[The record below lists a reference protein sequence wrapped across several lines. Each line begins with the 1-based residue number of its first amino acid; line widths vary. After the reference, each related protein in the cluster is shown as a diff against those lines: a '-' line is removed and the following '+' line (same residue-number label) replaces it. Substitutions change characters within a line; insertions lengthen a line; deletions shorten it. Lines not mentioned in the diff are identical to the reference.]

1 MTTFVFICNDIF
13 EFMNKILD
21 IGARLKEERRRLG
34 MNQAD
39 FAALGDAGRASQ
51 FNYESGGRSPDANY
65 LAAIAEA
72 GADIGYIVTGR
83 HSNSSVT
90 KGAVVEWALLE
101 QVIVGVEAFL
111 TEHKAKLRPDKKA
124 GLIRVLY
131 AKFSEEKDLNLV
143 RFKDFMEAVMA
154 TL

>member
-1 MTTFVFICNDIF
+1 MT
-13 EFMNKILD
+13 KLLD

-51 FNYESGGRSPDANY
+51 FNYESGERSPDASY

-83 HSNSSVT
+83 HSTPNVAQGQETGNPASS
-90 KGAVVEWALLE
+90 ALEKIDRQLMERIFNMLE
-101 QVIVGVEAFL
+101 QAA
-111 TEHKAKLRPDKKA
+111 TKA
-124 GLIRVLY
+124 GKRWTDKRKLSAAIEIY
-131 AKFSEEKDLNLV
+131 NFSVEGEVDDANIERALRLV
-143 RFKDFMEAVMA
+143 VNR
-154 TL
+154 

>member
-1 MTTFVFICNDIF
+1 MT
-13 EFMNKILD
+13 KLLS

-34 MNQAD
+34 MSQAD

-51 FNYESGGRSPDANY
+51 FNYESGERSPDASY

-83 HSNSSVT
+83 HSDSNIAQGT
-90 KGAVVEWALLE
+90 VVDWALLE
-101 QVIVGVEAFL
+101 RVIVGVEAFL
-111 TEHKAKLRPDKKA
+111 SERKAKLRPDKKA
-124 GLIRVLY
+124 ALIRVLY
-131 AKFSEEKDLNLV
+131 AKFSEDKNLNQG

-154 TL
+154 TV